1 MRHANVAFFVPH
13 LGCPHRCSFCDQK
26 NISGSVRISS
36 PDEVAKTCAV
46 AAQRLKD
53 RNFPAEIAFFGG
65 SFTAIEPAQMQS
77 LLQAAY
83 SFVKDG
89 SFDGIR
95 ISTRPDAIHPP
106 VLALLKTYGVTA
118 VELGAQS
125 MNDEV
130 LWKNGRGHTQQDVVY
145 AARLIQDAGLSLGL
159 QMMIGLP
166 GETWEMCQLS
176 ARKIAALK
184 PDCVRL
190 YPTLV
195 VEGTDLAC
203 WYRAGEYVPLT
214 LEEAVDQTAW
224 LLRFF
229 EDRDISV
236 IRVGLHAEASLE
248 QSCIAGPFHPAFGE
262 MVYSRVWRKRLLDM
276 LDQGDCREKVLE
288 IFVRPQ
294 MLSKAVGQKR
304 ENVSWLAD
312 KGYEVTIRPDASL
325 PAAEPFRIKE
335 VKHCI

>member
-130 LWKNGRGHTQQDVVY
+130 LWKNGRGHTQQDVLY

-159 QMMIGLP
+159 QTNHHLQP
-166 GETWEMCQLS
+166 Q
-176 ARKIAALK
+176 RK
-184 PDCVRL
+184 PV
-190 YPTLV
+190 
-195 VEGTDLAC
+195 
-203 WYRAGEYVPLT
+203 
-214 LEEAVDQTAW
+214 
-224 LLRFF
+224 
-229 EDRDISV
+229 
-236 IRVGLHAEASLE
+236 
-248 QSCIAGPFHPAFGE
+248 
-262 MVYSRVWRKRLLDM
+262 
-276 LDQGDCREKVLE
+276 
-288 IFVRPQ
+288 
-294 MLSKAVGQKR
+294 
-304 ENVSWLAD
+304 
-312 KGYEVTIRPDASL
+312 
-325 PAAEPFRIKE
+325 
-335 VKHCI
+335 

>member
-130 LWKNGRGHTQQDVVY
+130 LWKNGRGHTQQDVLY
-145 AARLIQDAGLSLGL
+145 AARLIQKRMPGLSFGVADDDWSAGGNLGDVSVV
-159 QMMIGLP
+159 
-166 GETWEMCQLS
+166 GE
-176 ARKIAALK
+176 KI
-184 PDCVRL
+184 V
-190 YPTLV
+190 
-195 VEGTDLAC
+195 
-203 WYRAGEYVPLT
+203 
-214 LEEAVDQTAW
+214 
-224 LLRFF
+224 F
-229 EDRDISV
+229 
-236 IRVGLHAEASLE
+236 
-248 QSCIAGPFHPAFGE
+248 
-262 MVYSRVWRKRLLDM
+262 
-276 LDQGDCREKVLE
+276 
-288 IFVRPQ
+288 
-294 MLSKAVGQKR
+294 
-304 ENVSWLAD
+304 
-312 KGYEVTIRPDASL
+312 
-325 PAAEPFRIKE
+325 
-335 VKHCI
+335 